1 MDPNR
6 RIALSLAVIALSAA
20 GTALAWR
27 LRPPTPPPPAAS
39 NVPVFAFSPAEVS
52 ELHIE
57 AGSRRLAARRDAD
70 GWQVSEVAGPPV
82 ESAATDPVPPPARD
96 EVDGVIN
103 SLLRE
108 IVGLPVIDR
117 FPRAGAALAGFGL
130 ETPRTTIA
138 LGLAGGATRRL
149 EVGATT
155 IAANAMYARAA
166 PPDDVLEVGTLLLT
180 TIDSALFRL
189 RGLALRAPGATAGR
203 TP

>member
-70 GWQVSEVAGPPV
+70 GWQVSEVAGV
-82 ESAATDPVPPPARD
+82 L
-96 EVDGVIN
+96 N